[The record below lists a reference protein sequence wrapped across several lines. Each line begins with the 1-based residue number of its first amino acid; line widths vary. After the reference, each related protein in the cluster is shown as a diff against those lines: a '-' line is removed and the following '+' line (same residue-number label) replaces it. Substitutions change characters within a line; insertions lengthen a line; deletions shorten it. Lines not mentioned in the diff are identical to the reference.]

1 MRYLDLMKARA
12 ALANGFVASLFVL
25 WAAGAQADLKNL
37 PDSQN
42 PAGSAKLD
50 ELFQQLQ
57 SSDDAA
63 AAAITED
70 IWREWSKSG
79 SAAMD
84 LLLQRGE
91 AAMAMGDPMTAIYH
105 ASALI
110 DHAPDFAEAYNLRA
124 TAYFQMGELGLS
136 LGDISRTLALNPRH
150 FGALAGLGAI
160 FEELNEPAKALE
172 VYREALKINPHMPDV
187 AEAIARIDTKI
198 GGQEL

>member
-12 ALANGFVASLFVL
+12 ALANGFVASLFAL
-25 WAAGAQADLKNL
+25 WAWGALADS
-37 PDSQN
+37 P
-42 PAGSAKLD
+42 KLD
-50 ELFQQLQ
+50 DLFQQLQ
-57 SSDDAA
+57 SATDAEA
-63 AAAITED
+63 VNITED
-70 IWREWSKSG
+70 IWLEWSKSG

-84 LLLQRGE
+84 LLLKRGE
-91 AAMAMGDPMTAIYH
+91 AAMAMGDPLTAVDH

-136 LGDISRTLALNPRH
+136 IGDISRVLTLNPRH

-172 VYREALKINPHMPDV
+172 VYREALKINPHMTDV
-187 AEAIARIDTKI
+187 KDAIARIDQQI